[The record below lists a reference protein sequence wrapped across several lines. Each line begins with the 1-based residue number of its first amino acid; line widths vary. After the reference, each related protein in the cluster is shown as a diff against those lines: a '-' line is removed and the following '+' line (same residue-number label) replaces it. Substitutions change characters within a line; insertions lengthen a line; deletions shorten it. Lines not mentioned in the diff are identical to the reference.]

1 MPHSVSKDSGG
12 AKFTSANTTNDGL
25 AIRPKDVL
33 DRKELTAENIL
44 ADFIWAFAS
53 WRRTKE
59 AEEQDFEFALGEQW
73 ENEDVQSLKRAGV
86 KALVINKIKP
96 MIQLITGIERQ
107 SRSDFQA
114 FPEGAEDSIPAEI
127 ATRLLKNIV
136 KVSNLD
142 FKLSDAFEDGVTGGE
157 GWLEPYIDY
166 TYDLLNGV
174 MKFRKLSPFQV
185 FPDPDFQEYDAS
197 DGRFMIKFQQDLSKE
212 QLADL
217 FPDKL
222 KEIKEL
228 TFGKINDSQ
237 LVNVIGT
244 EQHIQSIDYPSFDDV
259 EKIFDTTNKR
269 GFDLISYYYKKQVAK
284 YLVADKIAGRIVEAK
299 DKAEADA
306 YVEKHG
312 VDGSARVIKK
322 MIPQIW
328 LAELVGNKILSN
340 EMAWT
345 YPRWKGYPFIPFFAH
360 RLTTP
365 IKKRELMIQGIVR
378 SLKDPQVE
386 HNKRRTQ
393 ELRHLNSTANSGWLA
408 PKGSLTGKDKAR
420 ALHFGSASGLFL
432 EYDATVGKPERIF
445 PMPLSQGHAQLAE
458 ENAQDM
464 KEISGINSDLLVT
477 DDSQASGRAILL
489 RQRQGLVMIQS
500 MLDNY
505 AFTKRTLGRFLLS
518 QLGEVFTIETATK
531 IVGDDFIRQT
541 FSQPVHKVVDK
552 IKQKLAE
559 GQEISE
565 KETEIFQNFEEASE
579 DRPATN
585 QQGELE
591 MELDNDLVGQVFNQ
605 VLNDAEMGT
614 FDVAIGEGPF
624 NETVKM
630 SNYLMLLDLAEKG
643 IPIPPQILI
652 SESTLSE
659 GHKEKIAS
667 AIEKAQ
673 QAAAQQAQA
682 QAQQTQQTPL

>member
-1 MPHSVSKDSGG
+1 MPHSVAKDSGG
-12 AKFTSANTTNDGL
+12 SKFTSGRTSNDGL
-25 AIRPKDVL
+25 IIHPNDVL
-33 DRKELTAENIL
+33 DRKDLKAEHIL
-44 ADFIWAFAS
+44 ADFIFAFAS
-53 WRRTKE
+53 WRRTKQ
-59 AEEQDFEFALGEQW
+59 AEEEDFEFALGEQW
-73 ENEDVQSLKRAGV
+73 DNDDVEKLKQAGV

-114 FPEGAEDSIPAEI
+114 FPEGAEDSIKAEI
-127 ATRLLKNIV
+127 ATRLLKNVV
-136 KVSNLD
+136 KVSNLE

-212 QLADL
+212 QLAEL
-217 FPDKL
+217 FPDKI

-228 TFGKINDSQ
+228 EFGKVNDSR
-237 LVNVIGT
+237 LMNVVGT
-244 EQHIQSIDYPSFDDV
+244 EAHTQSIDYPGFNDV
-259 EKIFDTTNKR
+259 QKIFDTTNKR
-269 GFDLISYYYKKQVAK
+269 GFDLISYYYKKRVPK
-284 YLVADKIAGRIVEAK
+284 YLVADKNLGQIVEAANK
-299 DKAEADA
+299 EEADA
-306 YVEKHG
+306 YVERHG
-312 VDGSARVIKK
+312 VDGSAKVIKK
-322 MIPQIW
+322 MIPEIW
-328 LAELVGNKILSN
+328 LAELVGSEILSN
-340 EMAWT
+340 EVSWT

-360 RLTTP
+360 RITTP

-378 SLKDPQVE
+378 QLKDPQVE

-408 PKGSLTGKDKAR
+408 PKGSLKGKDKTR

-432 EYDATVGKPERIF
+432 EYDAQAGKPERIF

-464 KEISGINSDLLVT
+464 KEISGINSELLVA
-477 DDSQASGRAILL
+477 DESKSSGRAILL

-518 QLGEVFTIETATK
+518 QLGEVYTIETATK
-531 IVGDDFIRQT
+531 ICGDDFIHQT
-541 FSQPVHKVVDK
+541 FSVPVHQKVDK
-552 IKQKLAE
+552 IKQKISAGE
-559 GQEISE
+559 EIAPDE
-565 KETEIFQNFEEASE
+565 VETIQKFDEASE
-579 DRPATN
+579 ESPAVN
-585 QQGELE
+585 QSTGELE
-591 MELDNDLVGQVFNQ
+591 MEVDNDLVGQVFNQ
-605 VLNDAEMGT
+605 VLNDSEIGV
-614 FDVAIGEGPF
+614 FDVAVGEGPF

-630 SNYLMLLDLAEKG
+630 TNYLMLLDLVEKG
-643 IPIPPQILI
+643 IPIPPSILI
-652 SESTLSE
+652 NESTLSE
-659 GHKEKIAS
+659 GHKEKISA

-673 QAAAQQAQA
+673 AEAAQAA
-682 QAQQTQQTPL
+682 QAQQQTQQ